1 MMRGVDQLEV
11 MARSLLR
18 DTVAIEVASAFSR
31 TGIRCILLKGAAIAT
46 WLYDDGALRW
56 YSDTDLLVAPADF
69 RRAERELRN
78 LGFGPAKV
86 GWSVYELER
95 HAHPWTR
102 AQETV
107 DLHHRLWG
115 VPLAPAEAWT
125 ILGRDTELLPIGG
138 GTVEVLAP
146 PARALHVALNVVH
159 DGPRHTKAREDLV
172 RAGSRVSEQT
182 WREAAELAQVLGV
195 AGLMA
200 AGLRVDPATAPLCG
214 RLGLPESTGP
224 RARLLLARDAPHSA
238 ISLADALTADTWR
251 AKLAAAARLAIPTP
265 AWVRAHY
272 SFACRGRAAL
282 TACYVWRVATVIRRA
297 PAAVAALARTRR

>member
-1 MMRGVDQLEV
+1 M

-31 TGIRCILLKGAAIAT
+31 AGIRGILLKGAAIAT

-56 YSDTDLLVAPADF
+56 YSDTDMLVAPADF
-69 RRAERELRN
+69 RRAEIELWD
-78 LGFGPAKV
+78 LGFRPAKV
-86 GWSVYELER
+86 GWSVHELAR

-102 AQETV
+102 GQETV

-115 VPLAPAEAWT
+115 VPLAPAKAWL

-146 PARALHVALNVVH
+146 PARALHVALHVVQ
-159 DGPRHTKAREDLV
+159 DGPGPTKAREDLR

-182 WREAAELAQVLGV
+182 WREAAELAATLAV

-200 AGLRVDPATAPLCG
+200 AGLRVDPATAPLCD
-214 RLGLPESTGP
+214 RLGLPEPTGP
-224 RARLLLARDAPHSA
+224 RARLLLARDVPHSA
-238 ISLADALTADTWR
+238 ISLAEALAADRWR
-251 AKLAAAARLAIPTP
+251 FKLAAVARLAIPTP
-265 AWVRAHY
+265 AWVRTRY
-272 SFACRGRAAL
+272 SFARRGRTAL
-282 TACYVWRVATVIRRA
+282 AGCYIWRVATVIRRA
-297 PAAVAALARTRR
+297 PAAVVALARPRR